1 MKNAIPVVTISL
13 VTAAAAA
20 IATTFG
26 WHPLALS
33 RSPDPTLPISKGLV
47 NGKISPHQIYP
58 VRSDIVAIELEA
70 NQVLR
75 GKQTPYARAI
85 GDQVPADRPDFDD
98 DWVTRLGKTKG
109 ALVGRDRQLIY
120 GFDQLMGKDITI
132 SAWRNAENIKL
143 QSPDDPAYKTA
154 RAIVDISRKTR
165 PRDSAQFD
173 RWKFAWAKTHVLY
186 LRLPEKLRPEKTYNV
201 IVNDP
206 NVGPISFRYDPE
218 QLRSEVIQ
226 VSQIGFRPDDGAK
239 MAFLSAWMGDGGGVN
254 YPVGL
259 DFWLIDGNGKKVFTG
274 KTARS
279 RSAGEAEDGRGIN
292 HNRTNVDVIDFS
304 SFDQPGIYRV
314 CVATI
319 GCSFKFPINDNVW
332 REAYYTSV
340 RGLYHQR
347 SSIAIGAPFT
357 TYKRPRAFHPQD
369 GAKIYQST
377 ARLVDNNQGFLGNA
391 PGFADVL
398 PQTQTDVTL
407 AEAWG
412 GYFDAGDWDRRIQ
425 HMEVSRLLIE
435 IVELF
440 PDYFASL
447 SLNIP
452 ESSTPWPDTIDE
464 ARWNIDFFR
473 RLQDKDG
480 GIRGGIQ
487 SAKYSRIGE
496 TSWQETLPVL
506 AYASD
511 PWSSYLYVAGAAQ
524 MATWFE
530 SRDPGK
536 AAIYRNSAI
545 KAMDYAERNLPNDSK
560 RDAFQMRDARNLA
573 ALAMLRMQG
582 DDPVARAQ
590 WHDLF
595 AATTAFTSP
604 DIPLETW
611 EKHDQRD
618 AAFLYLRLPETLT
631 QPELRANIERSFFRT
646 ADRILA
652 SSQKSAHR
660 WAKDDDYAPI
670 GWGNSFST
678 PKAITL
684 LRAHYLSNDDKYLVA
699 ATTATFFGAGANPLN
714 MSYTT
719 GIGQRSPRNP
729 LIVDQRITGQA
740 PPPGITVYGPMNPL
754 SAADDEFM
762 KLLDGVLY
770 PSWANWPTAE
780 SYYDVFPI
788 VGMSEFTVMQ
798 TIAPN
803 AYTWGYLA
811 ARAPRSVNPK
821 P

>member
-1 MKNAIPVVTISL
+1 MKNVFPIVTISL
-13 VTAAAAA
+13 ATAAAAA
-20 IATTFG
+20 ITATLG

-33 RSPDPTLPISKGLV
+33 GSQDTTMPISKGLV
-47 NGKISPHQIYP
+47 NGKIPPHQIYP
-58 VRSDIVAIELEA
+58 VRSDIIAIELEA

-75 GKQTPYARAI
+75 GKQATYASTV
-85 GDQVPADRPDFDD
+85 GDLVPAQRPAFDD

-109 ALVGRDRQLIY
+109 ALVGRDRKVIY

-143 QSPDDPAYKTA
+143 QSPDDPAYKTP
-154 RAIVDISRKTR
+154 RSIVDVSRKTR

-173 RWKFAWAKTHVLY
+173 RWKFAWAKTHVMY
-186 LRLPEKLRPEKTYNV
+186 LRLPEPLRPEKTYNV

-218 QLRSEVIQ
+218 ERRSEAIQ

-239 MAFLSAWMGDGGGVN
+239 MAFLSTWMGDGGGVT

-259 DFWLIDGNGKKVFTG
+259 DFWLIDGNGRKVFTG

-279 RSAGEAEDGRGIN
+279 RSAGEAEDGKGIN
-292 HNRTNVDVIDFS
+292 HNRTDVDVLDFS
-304 SFDQPGIYRV
+304 QFDQPGTYRV

-319 GCSFKFPINDNVW
+319 GCSFKFEINDKVW

-357 TYKRPRAFHPQD
+357 TAYKRPRAFHPQD
-369 GAKIYQST
+369 GVKIYQAT
-377 ARLVDNNQGFLGNA
+377 ARLSDNNQGFIASA
-391 PGFADVL
+391 PSFIDVL
-398 PQTQTDVTL
+398 PQTQTSKAL
-407 AEAWG
+407 PEAWG

-425 HMEVSRLLIE
+425 HMEVSRLLLE

-440 PDYFASL
+440 PDYFETL
-447 SLNIP
+447 NLNIP
-452 ESSTPWPDTIDE
+452 ESGTPWPDTIDE

-473 RLQDKDG
+473 RLQAADG
-480 GIRGGIQ
+480 GISGGIQ
-487 SAKYSRIGE
+487 SAKYSRTGE
-496 TSWQETLPVL
+496 TSWQESLPVL

-530 SRDPGK
+530 TRDPGK
-536 AAIYRNSAI
+536 AAIYRDSAI
-545 KAMDYAERNLPNDSK
+545 KAMDYAERNREADVN
-560 RDAFQMRDARNLA
+560 RDRFQMRDARNMA
-573 ALAMLRMQG
+573 ALAMLRLQG
-582 DDPVARAQ
+582 KDPAARDQ
-590 WHDLF
+590 WHAIF
-595 AATTAFTSP
+595 AATTAFTGP
-604 DIPLETW
+604 DRPLEVW
-611 EKHDQRD
+611 DNHEQRD

-631 QPELRANIERSFFRT
+631 QPELRANIEQSFFKT

-652 SSQKSAHR
+652 SSTKSAHR

-670 GWGNSFST
+670 CWGNSLST

-714 MSYTT
+714 LSYTT
-719 GIGQRSPRNP
+719 GTGQRSPRNP
-729 LIVDQRITGQA
+729 LIVDQRVTGQA
-740 PPPGITVYGPMNPL
+740 PPPGITVYGPMNPI
-754 SAADDEFM
+754 SSADDEFV
-762 KLLDGVLY
+762 KLAESAIY
-770 PSWANWPTAE
+770 PNWSVWPTSE
-780 SYYDVFPI
+780 SYFDVFPL

-811 ARAPRSVNPK
+811 ARGPRPAAP
-821 P
+821 